1 MGEKRKIHKQM
12 LVLAALVGVLLL
24 TWGHQTSSSIGALAD
39 GGITAGGSE
48 KSPVSSRTAAKE
60 HEPGTERS
68 LHPSVSGIVLN
79 SEDKQPVQNAV
90 IFHNGEAVRSDAS
103 GQFTLNKL
111 EPGQPVLVKAV
122 GYRQAVA
129 SIPED
134 SKLKVELTA
143 FDAKGLYLTHYG
155 VSSRIIRNRVLGL
168 IKESDLNALVLD
180 VKGDRGLL
188 SYKYDVPLASQDG
201 AHKIPTI
208 KDIKAFIHDLHQ
220 QNIYVIGRIVTFKD
234 NLLANYKPEW
244 AITDTRTQK
253 PWTDNEGLAWVDPFR
268 SEVWDYNI
276 AIAREAAK
284 AGFDEIQFDYVRFP
298 TDGKLSSARYSQTN
312 NLENRVKTIN
322 GFLEAAYKALL
333 PYNTYLS
340 ADIFGYVPWNYNDT
354 DIGQRI
360 VDVAQ
365 HVDYLCLMVYP
376 SGYHLGIPGYRLPV
390 SHPHEIVYYTLE
402 KAKQRLDGQ
411 PKKLRPWLQNFRDY
425 AFDRRPYT
433 GSEIKLQ
440 IQACTEANTSG
451 WLLWDPSNKYTY
463 TADAMKALKPGSDQL
478 AGALVQK
485 TKATR

>member
-12 LVLAALVGVLLL
+12 LVLAVLVGVLLL
-24 TWGHQTSSSIGALAD
+24 TLGYQTSSGIAALAD
-39 GGITAGGSE
+39 RGGAADSSE
-48 KSPVSSRTAAKE
+48 KSLSGLATVKE
-60 HEPGTERS
+60 YKPEAVPS
-68 LHPSVSGIVLN
+68 LHPSVTGIVLDSKN
-79 SEDKQPVQNAV
+79 KQPVKNAV
-90 IFHNGEAVRSDAS
+90 IFHHGEAIRSDAK

-111 EPGQPVLVKAV
+111 EPGQPVLVKAS

-134 SKLKVELTA
+134 SKLRVELA
-143 FDAKGLYLTHYG
+143 PFDAKGLYLTHYG

-208 KDIKAFIHDLHQ
+208 KDIKAFIQDLHE

-244 AITDTRTQK
+244 AITDTRTHK

-268 SEVWDYNI
+268 KEVWDYNI

-312 NLENRVKTIN
+312 NLESRVKTIN
-322 GFLEAAYKALL
+322 GFLEAAHDALL

-360 VDVAQ
+360 EDVAQ

-390 SHPHEIVYYTLE
+390 SHPREVVYYTLE
-402 KAKQRLDGQ
+402 KAKKRLDGQ

-440 IQACTEANTSG
+440 IQACNEANTSG

-463 TADAMKALKPGSDQL
+463 TADAMRALKSSSDQL
-478 AGALVQK
+478 ASTLSQS
-485 TKATR
+485 TKAAR